1 MISLSELKRRL
12 ENIVQ
17 VGTISQT
24 KSADGKALARVVLDD
39 SGEDKRVSK
48 FLPVISIANSF
59 MKIWIP
65 IKVGEQVFVV
75 SPFGNANSGF
85 IIRSIF
91 NRSCKEPT
99 GANEYTTVVEFDDGT
114 IIHYDSKASELKI
127 DVLKTVNI
135 ICQEANV
142 TADIFNIN
150 ADETNINGVLNVTE
164 DINCDG
170 MISDVLGDLT
180 NHPHGDS
187 DGGTSLPR

>member
-1 MISLSELKRRL
+1 MITPAELKRRL

-48 FLPVISIANSF
+48 FLPVLNIANTF

-65 IKVGEQVFVV
+65 IKVGEQVLVI
-75 SPFGNANSGF
+75 SPFGNSNSGF

-91 NRSCKEPT
+91 NRGCKEPT
-99 GANEYTTVVEFDDGT
+99 GANENTTVVEFDDGT
-114 IIHYDSKASELKI
+114 VIQYDSKASELKI
-127 DVLKTVNI
+127 DVIKTVNI
-135 ICQEANV
+135 ICQEANI
-142 TADIFNIN
+142 TADVFNIN
-150 ADETNINGVLNVTE
+150 ADETNVNGVLNVTE

-170 MISDVLGDLT
+170 IINDVLGDLT
-180 NHPHGDS
+180 NHPHSDS
-187 DGGTSLPR
+187 DGATSLPR

>member
-1 MISLSELKRRL
+1 MITLAELKRRL

-24 KSADGKALARVVLDD
+24 KSVDGKALARVVLDD

-48 FLPVISIANSF
+48 FLPVASIANTF

-65 IKVGEQVFVV
+65 IKVGEQVLVI

-99 GANEYTTVVEFDDGT
+99 GANEHTTVIEFDDGT
-114 IIHYDSKASELKI
+114 IIKYDSKASELKI
-127 DVLKTVNI
+127 DAAKSINIFCQTATITAATVDI
-135 ICQEANV
+135 S
-142 TADIFNIN
+142 ADVSIDGDLSI
-150 ADETNINGVLNVTE
+150 TG
-164 DINCDG
+164 DISCDSE
-170 MISDVLGDLT
+170 ISDVLGNLT
-180 NHPHGDS
+180 NHQHSDS

>member
-1 MISLSELKRRL
+1 MIGLSELKRRL

-17 VGTISQT
+17 VGTIGET
-24 KSADGKALARVVLDD
+24 KSAEGKALARVVLDD
-39 SGEDKRVSK
+39 SDEDKRVSK
-48 FLPVISIANSF
+48 FLPVVSIGNSF
-59 MKIWIP
+59 MRVWIP
-65 IKVGEQVFVV
+65 IKVGEQVLVI
-75 SPFGNANSGF
+75 SPFGNSNSGF

-99 GANEYTTVVEFDDGT
+99 GANEHTTVIEFDDGT

-135 ICQEANV
+135 ICQEANI

-150 ADETNINGVLNVTE
+150 ADETNINGVLNVTD

-170 MISDVLGDLT
+170 TISDELGDLT
-180 NHPHGDS
+180 NHPHSDS
-187 DGGTSLPR
+187 DGGTSRPR